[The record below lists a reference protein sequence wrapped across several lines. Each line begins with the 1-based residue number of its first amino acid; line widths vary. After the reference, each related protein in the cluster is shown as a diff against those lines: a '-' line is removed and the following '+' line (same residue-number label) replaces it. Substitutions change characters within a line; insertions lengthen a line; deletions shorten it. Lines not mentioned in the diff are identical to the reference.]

1 MSRTVLVADDAALVR
16 MILRDI
22 LGAEGY
28 AVSEAVNGRDAIE
41 RFCELRPD
49 VAILDVTMPEL
60 DGLSALREILKRDPD
75 AQVIVVSAQMCSDL
89 RAEALEAGAA
99 DFIGK
104 PFPPQRLLDSVRSCV
119 TAAYSA

>member
-28 AVSEAVNGRDAIE
+28 VVSEAVNGRDAIE
-41 RFCELRPD
+41 RFAEIRPD
-49 VAILDVTMPEL
+49 VAILDITMPEM
-60 DGLSALREILKRDPD
+60 DGLTAMREILKRDPD
-75 AQVIVVSAQMCSDL
+75 ARVIVVSAQLCAEL
-89 RAEALEAGAA
+89 REQAMADGAA
-99 DFIGK
+99 DFIAK

-119 TAAYSA
+119 VSAYSA